1 MYPMWEI
8 KQKRAILQGQAGP
21 LRGHALSRG
30 CVFSGRFSRG
40 CAFARSI
47 SGYWLGPR
55 CWCCVLTWRLS
66 IMFCFV
72 FSNCFKI
79 IGKLQEVARRVPRI
93 FFPNVVAKKLLTW
106 YLITL
111 KYSWCLFSTNPD
123 VLCHTPN
130 TTIKMRELTLSPS
143 TIKCPDAIQVSPVF
157 SIMPFMA
164 KGPCPGLLIK
174 LIVVSLSF
182 PSIWNSFCLSEDYG
196 PILL

>member
-1 MYPMWEI
+1 MCLCSIHFWLLTGTQM
-8 KQKRAILQGQAGP
+8 LM
-21 LRGHALSRG
+21 LR
-30 CVFSGRFSRG
+30 VN
-40 CAFARSI
+40 
-47 SGYWLGPR
+47 LGIVKN
-55 CWCCVLTWRLS
+55 VLLC
-66 IMFCFV
+66 I
-72 FSNCFKI
+72 FK
-79 IGKLQEVARRVPRI
+79 LFQNHREVARRVPRI

-106 YLITL
+106 YPITL
-111 KYSWCLFSTNPD
+111 KYSWRLFSTNPD

-130 TTIKMRELTLSPS
+130 TTIKMRELTLSPT

-182 PSIWNSFCLSEDYG
+182 PSIWNSFCLSGDYG